1 MAGLVIKPRSRIFH
15 GHDWIYSSEVQKIFG
30 DPKPGDVITLKDFRD
45 RPLGSA
51 IYNPDSQIVA
61 RRISRRKQDLDPD
74 FFDRRLGRA
83 LNLRETMGFTEPVY
97 RLVWSEADGLPGIV
111 IDRYGDAFTLQ
122 TLTLAMDQRKG
133 MIVEAMQRLFGA
145 EITVIERNDSSI
157 RKAEGLEPVVG
168 LLAGAWNGPI
178 TITVNGLIQEVDLLE
193 GQKTGI
199 YLDQLDAYAAVAAL
213 STGKNVLDCFCNQGG
228 FALHAAKAGAA
239 SVLAIDISEAAVAAT
254 RVNAER
260 NGLTLEA
267 QEANVFDFLKEA
279 EVAERK
285 FDLIILDPPSFTK
298 SRKAVSGAM
307 RGYKEIHL
315 RALKLLTPDGI
326 LSTYCCS
333 HHVSEQEFFDVIVD
347 ASVDAKRNLR
357 LIAAHGQRRDHPVI
371 VTLPE
376 TKYLKG
382 FTLQCVAGFEGAEGV
397 FRGGEEGWRAGF
409 GRLSGSRLVVK
420 TRRVDIPVHLV
431 QGA

>member
-15 GHDWIYSSEVQKIFG
+15 GHDWVYSSEVQKIFG
-30 DPKPGDVITLKDFRD
+30 DPKPGSVISLKDFRD

-61 RRISRRKQDLDPD
+61 RRISRRKQDLDAD
-74 FFDRRLGRA
+74 FFDRRLRRA
-83 LNLRETMGFTEPVY
+83 LALRETMSFSDPVY
-97 RLVWSEADGLPGIV
+97 RLVWSEADGLPGV
-111 IDRYGDAFTLQ
+111 VVDRYGEHFVLQ
-122 TLTLAMDQRKG
+122 TLTLAMDQRKDL
-133 MIVEAMQRLFGA
+133 IVTAMQGVFG

-157 RKAEGLEPVVG
+157 RKAEGLESSVG
-168 LLAGAWNGPI
+168 VLAGIWNGPI
-178 TITVNGLIQEVDLLE
+178 TISVNGLSQEVDLLE

-199 YLDQLDAYAAVAAL
+199 YLDQLDNYATVASYAA
-213 STGKNVLDCFCNQGG
+213 GKTVLDCFCNQGG

-239 SVLAIDISEAAVAAT
+239 SVLAIDISEGAVAAT
-254 RVNAER
+254 SANAAR
-260 NGLTLEA
+260 NDIAVEA
-267 QEANVFDFLKEA
+267 LEANVFDFLKDA
-279 EVAERK
+279 ETAERK

-298 SRKAVSGAM
+298 SRKAVAGAM

-315 RALKLLTPDGI
+315 RALKLLNPDGI

-347 ASVDAKRNLR
+347 ASVDAKRSLR
-357 LIAAHGQRRDHPVI
+357 LIGQHTQRRDHPVI

-382 FTLQCVAGFEGAEGV
+382 FTLQCVGV
-397 FRGGEEGWRAGF
+397 Y
-409 GRLSGSRLVVK
+409 
-420 TRRVDIPVHLV
+420 
-431 QGA
+431 

>member
-61 RRISRRKQDLDPD
+61 RRISRRKQDLDAD
-74 FFDRRLGRA
+74 FFDRRLRRA

-111 IDRYGDAFTLQ
+111 IDRYGEAFTLQ

-239 SVLAIDISEAAVAAT
+239 SVLAIDISESAVAAT

-279 EVAERK
+279 ETAERK

-382 FTLQCVAGFEGAEGV
+382 FTLQCVGGF
-397 FRGGEEGWRAGF
+397 
-409 GRLSGSRLVVK
+409 
-420 TRRVDIPVHLV
+420 
-431 QGA
+431 

>member
-61 RRISRRKQDLDPD
+61 RRISRRKQDLDAD
-74 FFDRRLGRA
+74 FFDRRLRRA

-111 IDRYGDAFTLQ
+111 IDRYGEAFTLQ

-133 MIVEAMQRLFGA
+133 MIVDAMQRLFGA

-239 SVLAIDISEAAVAAT
+239 SVLAIDISESAVAAT

-279 EVAERK
+279 ETAERK

-382 FTLQCVAGFEGAEGV
+382 FTL
-397 FRGGEEGWRAGF
+397 
-409 GRLSGSRLVVK
+409 
-420 TRRVDIPVHLV
+420 
-431 QGA
+431 

>member
-61 RRISRRKQDLDPD
+61 RRISRRKQDLDAD
-74 FFDRRLGRA
+74 FFDRRLRRA

-111 IDRYGDAFTLQ
+111 IDRYGEAFTLQ

-157 RKAEGLEPVVG
+157 RKAEGLESVVG

-199 YLDQLDAYAAVAAL
+199 YLDQLDAYAAVAAI

-239 SVLAIDISEAAVAAT
+239 SVLAIDISESAVAAT

-267 QEANVFDFLKEA
+267 HEANVFDFLKEA
-279 EVAERK
+279 ETAERK

-382 FTLQCVAGFEGAEGV
+382 FTLQCVGGF
-397 FRGGEEGWRAGF
+397 
-409 GRLSGSRLVVK
+409 
-420 TRRVDIPVHLV
+420 
-431 QGA
+431 

>member
-1 MAGLVIKPRSRIFH
+1 
-15 GHDWIYSSEVQKIFG
+15 
-30 DPKPGDVITLKDFRD
+30 
-45 RPLGSA
+45 
-51 IYNPDSQIVA
+51 
-61 RRISRRKQDLDPD
+61 
-74 FFDRRLGRA
+74 RLRRA

-111 IDRYGDAFTLQ
+111 IDRYGEAFTLQ

-157 RKAEGLEPVVG
+157 RKAEGLESVVG

-239 SVLAIDISEAAVAAT
+239 SVLAIDISESAVAAT

-279 EVAERK
+279 ETAERK

-382 FTLQCVAGFEGAEGV
+382 FTLQCVGGF
-397 FRGGEEGWRAGF
+397 
-409 GRLSGSRLVVK
+409 
-420 TRRVDIPVHLV
+420 
-431 QGA
+431 

>member
-61 RRISRRKQDLDPD
+61 RRISRRKQDLDAD
-74 FFDRRLGRA
+74 FFDRRLRRA

-111 IDRYGDAFTLQ
+111 IDRYGEAFTLQ

-279 EVAERK
+279 EVTERK

-382 FTLQCVAGFEGAEGV
+382 FTLQCVGGF
-397 FRGGEEGWRAGF
+397 
-409 GRLSGSRLVVK
+409 
-420 TRRVDIPVHLV
+420 
-431 QGA
+431 